1 MRRTS
6 FEDMACPLA
15 RATDML
21 GDSWSVLILREVFY
35 GHHRFDEFVTELGIA
50 SNTLTRRLA
59 ELVERELLEK
69 RLYSDKPPRYE
80 YLLTPKGRDLR
91 PVMLALLTWGN
102 KHAPLKNKPVR
113 LIDTETGEPVELK
126 LIDARTGKAI
136 GPQHK
141 VERRSGQP
149 KKVELFDFDGA
160 MPAPSVAA
168 GAAD

>member
-6 FEDMACPLA
+6 FEDMACPVA

-35 GHHRFDEFVTELGIA
+35 GHHRFDEFATELGIA

-59 ELVERELLEK
+59 ELVERELLKK

-80 YLLTPKGRDLR
+80 YVLTPKGRDLR

-102 KHAPLKNKPVR
+102 KHAALKNKPVR
-113 LIDTETGEPVELK
+113 LVDTETGEPVELK

-149 KKVELFDFDGA
+149 KKVELFDFDGV
-160 MPAPSVAA
+160 MPAA

>member
-15 RATDML
+15 RATDTL

-69 RLYSDKPPRYE
+69 RRYSDKPPRYE
-80 YLLTPKGRDLR
+80 YVLTPKGRDLR

-102 KHAPLKNKPVR
+102 AHAPLKNKPVR

-149 KKVELFDFDGA
+149 KKVELFDFDG
-160 MPAPSVAA
+160 MTPVV

>member
-15 RATDML
+15 RTADTL

-59 ELVERELLEK
+59 ELVNRGLLEK
-69 RLYSDKPPRYE
+69 RQYSDKPPRHE

-102 KHAPLKNKPVR
+102 LHAPLKNKPVR

-141 VERRSGQP
+141 VERRSGSP
-149 KKVELFDFDGA
+149 RRVEVFDFDGEVDKA
-160 MPAPSVAA
+160 E
-168 GAAD
+168 AAD

>member
-15 RATDML
+15 RATDVL
-21 GDSWSVLILREVFY
+21 GDSWSMLILREVFY

-59 ELVERELLEK
+59 ELVERGLLEK
-69 RLYSDKPPRYE
+69 RLYSDKPPRHDYV
-80 YLLTPKGRDLR
+80 LTDKGRDLR
-91 PVMLALLTWGN
+91 PVMLALLNWGN
-102 KHAPLKNKPVR
+102 KHAVLKNRPVR

-141 VERRSGQP
+141 VERRSGAAR
-149 KKVELFDFDGA
+149 KVELFAFDGVS
-160 MPAPSVAA
+160 PEA
-168 GAAD
+168 GAAG

>member
-6 FEDMACPLA
+6 FEDMACPVA
-15 RATDML
+15 RATDIL
-21 GDSWSVLILREVFY
+21 GDSWSMLILREVFY

-50 SNTLTRRLA
+50 SNTLTRRLG

-80 YLLTPKGRDLR
+80 YVLTPKGRDLR

-102 KHAPLKNKPVR
+102 THAPLKNKPVR

-141 VERRSGQP
+141 VERRSGMP
-149 KKVELFDFDGA
+149 KKVELFDFDGVV
-160 MPAPSVAA
+160 PVAD
-168 GAAD
+168 AAD